1 MSQGILTDGFR
12 VINSFWHCI
21 LGWVGFGDGKSPLRM
36 PSWIFRCR
44 IFEGR
49 NNHLPLN
56 ETSLSYKLRLVGVFR
71 KDLTFGLKAAF
82 SWNPNLVDKHPH
94 VQYFGNKAFIFIC
107 NRKARQHVRTWTHV
121 FPVQRCSAP
130 LWLGFLGCQLSLIS
144 KCLASMD
151 FPTHKGPTKA
161 GVVENMVKKTKNIGV
176 SRRCCQEAIVY
187 R

>member
-12 VINSFWHCI
+12 VRNSFWHCI

-121 FPVQRCSAP
+121 FSCTTMFSSAMVGFS
-130 LWLGFLGCQLSLIS
+130 WLPTESDFQVLGIDGLPDSQG
-144 KCLASMD
+144 
-151 FPTHKGPTKA
+151 T
-161 GVVENMVKKTKNIGV
+161 N
-176 SRRCCQEAIVY
+176 
-187 R
+187 

>member
-1 MSQGILTDGFR
+1 MGSESEILSGTVYWVELDSVMANPHYG
-12 VINSFWHCI
+12 C
-21 LGWVGFGDGKSPLRM
+21 LVGF
-36 PSWIFRCR
+36 FRCR

-107 NRKARQHVRTWTHV
+107 NRKARQHVRT
-121 FPVQRCSAP
+121 
-130 LWLGFLGCQLSLIS
+130 
-144 KCLASMD
+144 
-151 FPTHKGPTKA
+151 
-161 GVVENMVKKTKNIGV
+161 
-176 SRRCCQEAIVY
+176 
-187 R
+187 